1 MENNGGHVQGPKC
14 LMFRPGWLNVGGSV
28 ERVKPL
34 LRAQSEGL
42 EFMCAAGIGG
52 WIFIS
57 CPQAESLSFSIWTS
71 FLRCSFSTATW
82 LPESFQSVSAKY
94 GRLLGK
100 KYQSK

>member
-14 LMFRPGWLNVGGSV
+14 LMFGPGWLNVGGSV

-34 LRAQSEGL
+34 LRAQREGL
-42 EFMCAAGIGG
+42 ESMCAAGIAG

-57 CPQAESLSFSIWTS
+57 CPQAESLSFRNWTS
-71 FLRCSFSTATW
+71 S
-82 LPESFQSVSAKY
+82 QSVSAKC